1 VKRFTQ
7 LQFNDFNF
15 LFIVP
20 FEQAFTRKFLKY
32 TKIYVQYYLMISY
45 ILMIVFL
52 TVRIYEVT
60 AIETRG
66 FIVRVDFWFD
76 IKFTPVYEIINFMQ
90 VLGISF
96 LATLNL
102 STDMTFLTLA
112 FILVEYLKMLEKG
125 FDAAVNDKN
134 LKEFNR
140 FVNAHNKII
149 DFHKY
154 FKRLLTPQILTS
166 YPLNVFTAC
175 FYAYQ
180 IVEVRN
186 MKYETRLSKKF
197 QCF

>member
-1 VKRFTQ
+1 
-7 LQFNDFNF
+7 
-15 LFIVP
+15 
-20 FEQAFTRKFLKY
+20 
-32 TKIYVQYYLMISY
+32 
-45 ILMIVFL
+45 
-52 TVRIYEVT
+52 
-60 AIETRG
+60 
-66 FIVRVDFWFD
+66 VDFWFD

-102 STDMTFLTLA
+102 STDMTFLTFA

-140 FVNAHNKII
+140 LVNAHNKII

-154 FKRLLTPQILTS
+154 FKLLETPQILTS

-186 MKYETRLSKKF
+186 MIWMITKNL
-197 QCF
+197 Q

>member
-1 VKRFTQ
+1 
-7 LQFNDFNF
+7 
-15 LFIVP
+15 
-20 FEQAFTRKFLKY
+20 
-32 TKIYVQYYLMISY
+32 
-45 ILMIVFL
+45 MIVFL